1 MNTKDERLFLSLFEK
16 LVEDKN
22 NSKYINSIIEFIDA
36 RNSLNVKNQVNG
48 DAEDQ
53 KDPKSSSKGKEIIK
67 NRKYLYK
74 LVKNEDEYLQYTL
87 DRLLKGISSGAKNS
101 RSGFG
106 NCLGKVLK
114 KYEDSIDFDNLIK
127 QFLSV
132 YSSTS
137 EFVLNKQ
144 VKYIYLGRLEIISQL
159 QKLNYFRNHRTEHT
173 EKIVGYLLEAYSIK
187 TYLQDS
193 SMILLMMVL
202 SDLHNGNEEAYESV
216 KRKFNLKD
224 NNPSMMSMSL
234 FISSLDSNMSGFSK
248 GDGGEGTGSE
258 GTGLEEDGMIED
270 EVLLRGLDEMKNGYP
285 ILSVYIYFLVE
296 RMKKDE
302 KLFEK
307 AVNTLN
313 YMMESS
319 SFNAVKVALITQAI
333 AIFEVKNEH
342 MLKKVFEKLNVCL
355 KTVVKYYRYANS
367 TNIKKFVNGY
377 ITMLSNMFREG
388 LLSNKEGFNAYEYV
402 YSSLSKM
409 EVIPEE
415 VTAYVEM
422 HKRLFSEFLKRVDSG
437 RLDGIKE
444 VNGNADE
451 NDRVK
456 SLESRIRYELLMK
469 IGECVSVNNISI
481 LNPVVKSIM
490 FSISQHSVD
499 DKEEL
504 DRSEIGAEIKK
515 VDIKN
520 EKRKGSGTRGA
531 AKADGK
537 VEMKR
542 SRESGVSRR
551 NESLCQK
558 LLEELKRDEKKF
570 KYVLYL
576 VKLLIIDNFYNLKL
590 LSKYISNEY
599 KLGVR
604 SERCGT
610 EMSREDMEEDGA
622 DSDIEDDSNV
632 KDGQGAEEMGEVEGG
647 NKQDEVYEL
656 YATLLVKYLGN
667 LENKFN
673 KLGVNELN
681 NYYTILVSQVNA
693 LYEEEVNAETDD
705 SVLNVRNRF
714 LLLVKTATT
723 KYNCA
728 TDVDD
733 KRTLMNLIVMISV
746 CVYLVLRVREDVEED
761 RMFLDYFGHLYKYVN
776 NNEVSEEERR
786 QLHYL
791 TVNYKF
797 NNRIGAGT
805 LTTLAP
811 TTTTAANPE
820 VRGKQLESMF
830 ELVNGLV
837 WRLVSEELDE
847 EFCKKILKT
856 TLTCDLNVIKSL
868 SKVDYSTDD
877 SSEEDDDD
885 DMDEDEQDEDESEVD
900 EEDEEDEEE
909 EQDNQKELEE
919 QENQKELEEQENQ
932 KELEEQDNDESDDD
946 LEEEEEDDDVLL
958 NDYDKIYDELTT
970 KSEFTFDRKK
980 IKEEHSV
987 KGEQHGIKEAGYSLL
1002 LNVVENDN
1010 SSGRDEHR
1018 LERVMSLTDLLEL
1031 LDDYVKSTKFNYNSK
1046 ISKLIRELA
1055 KVKQVAVVSVQNK
1068 EELLKSKRSKR
1079 TNLGSNNNNNN
1090 KTRGDNNNNKTRGD
1104 INNNKEQDFDVDGN
1118 VEMINK
1124 IIQILLY
1131 NKNSRGVLVNVVEI
1145 MSKIVKNSKL
1155 MTVIVNYMV
1164 FLVLTKRTNVNV
1176 NTLVELYKKYECV
1189 LNMFKILQV
1198 LSKNVMKSQLLV
1210 FTSRVI
1216 EMNKYYNK
1224 EGADLEEYISKVG
1237 SGNFREYMSGKDV
1250 KEDLNVLLN
1259 HVMQFSETSTIVES
1273 PELTTSESVSS
1284 ALEPESGNS
1293 PKRVKI
1299 DENRKKNRGEYSSQY
1314 VKAIVVSINTMYHY
1328 VNKYGINDNSANHS
1342 SINSGKTDNIGT
1354 TDNKNKNKTDNSGKS
1369 SKNND
1374 KNKNNKNYNSSK
1386 TDNSGKSGK
1395 SSNINNGCQETIS
1408 GTGEIFSKIKAKVAS
1423 IQHKQLK
1430 KYFNNI
1436 AIR

>member
-409 EVIPEE
+409 EEIPEE

-444 VNGNADE
+444 DDGNADE

-576 VKLLIIDNFYNLKL
+576 VKLLIIDNFYNLKI

-610 EMSREDMEEDGA
+610 EMSREDMEED
-622 DSDIEDDSNV
+622 
-632 KDGQGAEEMGEVEGG
+632 
-647 NKQDEVYEL
+647 VYEL

-797 NNRIGAGT
+797 NNRIG
-805 LTTLAP
+805 
-811 TTTTAANPE
+811 
-820 VRGKQLESMF
+820 KQLESMF

-885 DMDEDEQDEDESEVD
+885 DMDEDEQDEDEQD
-900 EEDEEDEEE
+900 EDES
-909 EQDNQKELEE
+909 
-919 QENQKELEEQENQ
+919 EEQENQ

-1002 LNVVENDN
+1002 LN
-1010 SSGRDEHR
+1010 HR

-1104 INNNKEQDFDVDGN
+1104 NNNNKEQDFDVDGN

-1328 VNKYGINDNSANHS
+1328 VNN
-1342 SINSGKTDNIGT
+1342 
-1354 TDNKNKNKTDNSGKS
+1354 
-1369 SKNND
+1369 
-1374 KNKNNKNYNSSK
+1374 
-1386 TDNSGKSGK
+1386 GKSGK